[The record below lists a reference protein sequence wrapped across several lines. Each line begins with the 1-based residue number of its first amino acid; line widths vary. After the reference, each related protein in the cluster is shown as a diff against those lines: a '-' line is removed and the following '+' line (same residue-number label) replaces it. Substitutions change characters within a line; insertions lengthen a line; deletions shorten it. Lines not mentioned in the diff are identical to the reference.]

1 MDVLYLMWDETLKS
15 QEETESRPRS
25 RSEGM
30 DVGRKTCGVGA
41 TQGLAAAGGT
51 TTFWDRGVKRGED
64 VPRPGSRGH
73 LSAPGT
79 TAGRLVVGQ
88 AGTLKEIQSLPG
100 TPPKAAEGRWGATP
114 GLSLPLPFPSL
125 TRASH

>member
-51 TTFWDRGVKRGED
+51 TTFWDRGERMFRDQALGVTCRPLE
-64 VPRPGSRGH
+64 PR
-73 LSAPGT
+73 
-79 TAGRLVVGQ
+79 Q
-88 AGTLKEIQSLPG
+88 
-100 TPPKAAEGRWGATP
+100 EG
-114 GLSLPLPFPSL
+114 L
-125 TRASH
+125 